1 MAALPVNNPQHIL
14 KTLDS
19 FLEKETRIVL
29 FGRAAL
35 ALGFG
40 DEGLR
45 FGATQD
51 VDAILPSIEMSRIKA
66 DSQFWDAID
75 KTNKQLEP
83 SGLYVSHL
91 FTDRQVALT
100 ADWLEKVVKIP
111 SEHYKFLRLYRPSTA
126 DLVLTKMMRNDKED
140 LKDIAFILEQG
151 AINGT
156 PLKEAFN
163 RAQMLEV
170 PDLQAIFVKMQ
181 PIVLSLSRA
190 IELNRSKG
198 ASPNSAFYSMDPD
211 WWEKLTNEPSQ
222 QRTPEKERD
231 ISL

>member
-1 MAALPVNNPQHIL
+1 VAALPVNNPQHIL

-51 VDAILPSIEMSRIKA
+51 VDAILPSIEMSRIEA

-100 ADWLEKVVKIP
+100 ADWLEKVVK
-111 SEHYKFLRLYRPSTA
+111 R
-126 DLVLTKMMRNDKED
+126 
-140 LKDIAFILEQG
+140 
-151 AINGT
+151 
-156 PLKEAFN
+156 
-163 RAQMLEV
+163 
-170 PDLQAIFVKMQ
+170 
-181 PIVLSLSRA
+181 
-190 IELNRSKG
+190 
-198 ASPNSAFYSMDPD
+198 
-211 WWEKLTNEPSQ
+211 
-222 QRTPEKERD
+222 
-231 ISL
+231 